1 MSFKPLGLADE
12 YIFEVYAGAL
22 ELYDDGV
29 SIEHLEELLEVAEQK
44 EKYKVCAGILEA
56 IKQIKS
62 ELNESNGFE
71 EY

>member
-1 MSFKPLGLADE
+1 MDFKPLGLSDE
-12 YIFEVYAGAL
+12 YIFEVYVGAL

-29 SIEHLEELLEVAEQK
+29 SIQHLEELLEVAEQK

-62 ELNESNGFE
+62 ELNGINGFE
-71 EY
+71 